1 MRPGRARIDPQKT
14 LVGFVVG
21 EIRYAVD
28 IGAVLQIVQPLEL
41 APLPHLP
48 ESVVGVADYRGD
60 VVPVID
66 LRARFGLPLTPSSR
80 RTKWI
85 VASVGGQAAA
95 LVVDGVTDVFG
106 TKGVELRPAPGLGG
120 GDDRRG
126 LLGVTMHESKL
137 TFVIDVA
144 RLRPLVDS
152 VASGLRSAGAP
163 LRLSHPPSPGRGQA

>member
-1 MRPGRARIDPQKT
+1 VRPSRARIDPQKT

-21 EIRYAVD
+21 DIRYAVD
-28 IGAVLQIVQPLEL
+28 IGVVLQIVQPLEL

-48 ESVVGVADYRGD
+48 ESVIGVADYRGD
-60 VVPVID
+60 VVPVVD
-66 LRARFGLPLTPSSR
+66 LRVRFGLQSQAPSR

-85 VASVGGQAAA
+85 VANVGGKAAA

-106 TKGVELRPAPGLGG
+106 TQGTELRPAPGLGG

-126 LLGVTMHESKL
+126 ILGDTMQDAKL
-137 TFVIDVA
+137 TFVLDVT

-152 VASGLRSAGAP
+152 VSTGARP
-163 LRLSHPPSPGRGQA
+163 QTGPAPRLSHPPARGHS

>member
-1 MRPGRARIDPQKT
+1 MRAGRARIDPQKT

-21 EIRYAVD
+21 DIRYALD
-28 IGAVLQIVQPLEL
+28 IAVVLQIVQPLEL

-48 ESVVGVADYRGD
+48 EAVMGVADYRGD

-66 LRARFGLPLTPSSR
+66 LRVRFGLPPAPPSR

-85 VASVGGQAAA
+85 VASVSGQAAA
-95 LVVDGVTDVFG
+95 LVVDAVTDVFG
-106 TKGVELRPAPGLGG
+106 TKGAELRPAPGLGG

-126 LLGVTMHESKL
+126 ILGVTMQDEKL
-137 TFVIDVA
+137 TFVLDVA

-152 VASGLRSAGAP
+152 VASGLRTPGSH
-163 LRLSHPPSPGRGQA
+163 RLSHPPAPRGAT